1 MAGQVLQIAG
11 SLAAILLLF
20 LLAGWLR
27 LGRDARLRDERQVR
41 ELADET
47 WSGFDPA
54 EIRLDSEGRGALAA
68 DREGRILL
76 LRPHGAHGAGRLLER
91 GTSVKRG
98 GETLRIVASDKRF
111 GPVTLDLGA
120 EAAAWEARIRAL

>member
-1 MAGQVLQIAG
+1 MAGQALQIAG

-20 LLAGWLR
+20 LLAGWLK
-27 LGRDARLRDERQVR
+27 LGRDVRLLGERQVR

-54 EIRLDSEGRGALAA
+54 EIGLDSEGRGALAA
-68 DREGRILL
+68 DREGCILL

-91 GTSVKRG
+91 GASVERN
-98 GETLRIVASDKRF
+98 GETLLIKPPDKRF
-111 GPVTLDLGA
+111 GAVTLDLGA